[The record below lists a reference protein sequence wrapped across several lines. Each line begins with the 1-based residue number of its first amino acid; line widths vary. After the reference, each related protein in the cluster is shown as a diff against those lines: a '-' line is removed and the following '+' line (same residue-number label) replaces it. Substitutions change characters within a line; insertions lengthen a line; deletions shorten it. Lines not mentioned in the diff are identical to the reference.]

1 MLNVFGRCFRAG
13 ELDEVVAAFQGGLAI
28 TVSDT
33 MASAEYMQQIGQVS
47 PLQAAVKKLGS
58 ADPASAA
65 SALEFILEGLHLSR
79 KLNKDVQAGRARY
92 RGSAG
97 SAATGRD

>member
-1 MLNVFGRCFRAG
+1 
-13 ELDEVVAAFQGGLAI
+13 VVAAFQGGLAI

-33 MASAEYMQQIGQVS
+33 MASEEYVQQIDRVA
-47 PLQAAVKKLGS
+47 PLHAAAKKLGA
-58 ADPASAA
+58 ADPASMA

-97 SAATGRD
+97 TAATGRD